1 MKLKKLLRFIP
12 DVSTTRVIRES
23 RGLYGQTYKVMFEGQ
38 CEKSRTGLW
47 ILRLWQ

>member
-12 DVSTTRVIRES
+12 GVSTTRVIRES

-38 CEKSRTGLW
+38 CEKNPVLACGF
-47 ILRLWQ
+47 